1 MERGER
7 ERVER
12 VERMERVERDIRDR
26 HGRTALAVTTGP
38 VTRVVTRVETTT
50 TVAYPAILFDPPSP
64 THLDPGVYPLAN
76 TPTPPAL
83 KRFCFEVDGVPTHF
97 REAAGDGGGVD
108 GADRERE
115 RQPSLTEIA
124 RKRKQ
129 SHSSSISHPTAQPP
143 ALTSPIPP
151 TLAIAAYHNPAT
163 PLTPYPDSLSLIAT
177 PSHQPPQ
184 IIIPGP
190 SPSPSLPTPIH
201 PAADLS
207 PTLPSPSLSPTRAV
221 APKMGDVV
229 LDGQDEAEDL
239 NNPPS
244 LTDLPRIVR
253 TFTALPPPLKSYLL
267 LHLLRRCPV
276 PTLQFVSSLVLPTLK
291 RDFLRLLP
299 LELAFQV
306 VSYLD
311 VRALGRCARVSTAWR
326 RVVEGGDAEVA
337 VWKQRLIREGW
348 LREDEVEREAA
359 RAMGRVAP
367 QGGPV
372 GPWGWGP
379 SASGTGSRRD
389 RDRERARLA
398 AEAARR
404 RGGTPPPEEGEADG
418 DDEGTEEEHG
428 MGGERDDDGMLV
440 DEPAGVG
447 LSPRS
452 SPGAGPR
459 GGLWGWPGGA
469 GSPGESS
476 GGRTRGAS
484 AAHVYRS
491 LYRRH
496 HITSRNWA
504 AGRYKLLSFPGH
516 NQNVVTCL
524 QFDGDKIVS
533 GSDDQTMNVYDVR
546 TGALRRRL
554 EGHEGGVW
562 ALQYHGNTLVSGSTD
577 RTVRVWDLQ
586 TGRCTH
592 VFEGHTSTVRCL
604 AIVMPQLNP
613 ETGEMEPEVPVIVT
627 GSRDSTLR
635 VWRLPNVDVDPPYN
649 APEPGGGA
657 GGSAAG
663 ENPYF
668 MHVLSGHLNSVRA
681 IAGAGNTL
689 VSGSYDATV
698 RVWDIRKGEMVHRLT
713 GHREKVYSVGYSAE
727 LRRAVSGS
735 MDATV
740 KVWDVR
746 TGTMLF
752 SLEGHT
758 SLVGLLE
765 LTPKYLVSAAA
776 DSSLRIWNPNTGA
789 CLATLNGHQAA
800 ITCFHH
806 DPHYN
811 RIVSGSD
818 GGVKVWEL
826 CSDPVEAARI
836 EREGQGQG
844 QGQGTGGT
852 STTVA
857 YGRFLRD
864 LVSGPEVHGVWR
876 VRMDE
881 RRLVC
886 AIQREHAQ
894 TFFEVLDFGDGVD
907 EDDQGERRSG
917 VVGDGYVEY
926 VDGTREAGSFR
937 GEVPPG
943 GRPRSVPDGPTPGHI
958 QEHSDDDAVMAVPP
972 QNMDMAEGDTS
983 D

>member
-1 MERGER
+1 MKASIAR
-7 ERVER
+7 ETAAGLPPPGIVGDGS
-12 VERMERVERDIRDR
+12 VVGSGYAAVQPPHDKI
-26 HGRTALAVTTGP
+26 HTQLQGRPQPAHQLAHSAARRSTSLAVSSGP

-50 TVAYPAILFDPPSP
+50 TVAYPPLLFDPPHP

-97 REAAGDGGGVD
+97 REEGD
-108 GADRERE
+108 GADGEM
-115 RQPSLTEIA
+115 A
-124 RKRKQ
+124 
-129 SHSSSISHPTAQPP
+129 TASN
-143 ALTSPIPP
+143 AIPP
-151 TLAIAAYHNPAT
+151 TKLALAAYHNPST
-163 PLTPYPDSLSLIAT
+163 PLTPYPDSASLSL
-177 PSHQPPQ
+177 SL
-184 IIIPGP
+184 
-190 SPSPSLPTPIH
+190 SLP
-201 PAADLS
+201 PASGGAGVISQSVDIAVPS
-207 PTLPSPSLSPTRAV
+207 PTLPSPSLSPTTGPGEVDGTGRAIEEV
-221 APKMGDVV
+221 AGEIFLPPPGDMMGFDGDV
-229 LDGQDEAEDL
+229 
-239 NNPPS
+239 
-244 LTDLPRIVR
+244 
-253 TFTALPPPLKSYLL
+253 ALPSPLKSYLL

-291 RDFLRLLP
+291 RDFFNLLP
-299 LELAFQV
+299 LELAFQIV
-306 VSYLD
+306 GYLD
-311 VRALGRCARVSTAWR
+311 VRALGRCARVSKTWR

-337 VWKQRLIREGW
+337 VWKARLLREGW
-348 LREDEVEREAA
+348 LKDDEVEREAFK
-359 RAMGRVAP
+359 RGGVFGGKGRED
-367 QGGPV
+367 GRR
-372 GPWGWGP
+372 
-379 SASGTGSRRD
+379 SGFDEEVMRVEKE
-389 RDRERARLA
+389 REREMRVRA
-398 AEAARR
+398 AEEARR
-404 RGGTPPPEEGEADG
+404 RAGTPPPEDG
-418 DDEGTEEEHG
+418 DMDAEAVGGTADSMALDDP
-428 MGGERDDDGMLV
+428 MGTSPSLSPAS
-440 DEPAGVG
+440 PAGFGGSVG
-447 LSPRS
+447 NFGRPGQPPS
-452 SPGAGPR
+452 S
-459 GGLWGWPGGA
+459 
-469 GSPGESS
+469 SS
-476 GGRTRGAS
+476 ML
-484 AAHVYRS
+484 YRS

-496 HITSRNWA
+496 HITSRNWS

-546 TGALRRRL
+546 TGALRRKL

-562 ALQYHGNTLVSGSTD
+562 ALQYFGNTLVSGSTD
-577 RTVRVWDLQ
+577 RTVRVWDLA
-586 TGRCTH
+586 TGKCTH

-604 AIVMPQLNP
+604 AIVMPQLNT

-649 APEPGGGA
+649 VPEAAATAA
-657 GGSAAG
+657 GGSASG
-663 ENPYF
+663 SQSENPYF
-668 MHVLSGHLNSVRA
+668 LHVLSGHLNSVRA
-681 IAGAGNTL
+681 IAGAGNVL

-698 RVWDIRKGEMVHRLT
+698 RVWDIRRGEMVHRLT

-740 KVWDVR
+740 MVWDVR
-746 TGTMLF
+746 TGTRLF
-752 SLEGHT
+752 QLEGHT

-776 DSSLRIWNPNTGA
+776 DSTLRIWNPNTGA

-806 DPHYN
+806 DPHFN

-826 CSDPVEAARI
+826 CSDPAEAARL
-836 EREGQGQG
+836 ERDGQASNGM
-844 QGQGTGGT
+844 GTGGS
-852 STTVA
+852 STTVT

-907 EDDQGERRSG
+907 EEGEGERKSG
-917 VVGDGYVEY
+917 IVGDGYVEY
-926 VDGTREAGSFR
+926 VDGNRDVGTFRSTAGSS
-937 GEVPPG
+937 GG
-943 GRPRSVPDGPTPGHI
+943 QSGRPLPED
-958 QEHSDDDAVMAVPP
+958 HSDDEAMMGPHP
-972 QNMDMAEGDTS
+972 QNMEMVEGDTS